1 MLNRTQNKTEKDMKK
16 NLLLMLLLCVACFSC
31 NPSQQGKTETEL
43 TKEDS
48 IKAYMIMTNG
58 QLREKLLMALE
69 DMKSKAIDMGIEGV
83 AAASVLNR
91 DETDDWVGEMK
102 VVGSACN
109 QKEGWNL
116 VAIAWSK
123 CGEVI
128 ATGADSG
135 DPEHQRMMGELGF
148 VGGAY
153 GEYEGV
159 KMAFAFS
166 GAASEDDL
174 VVAKY
179 GIEKMK
185 GYLTSMLRPETDIEY
200 DDLDTPL
207 KKDQFIQVT
216 IVVEDIHRASK
227 AWATLLGVSEPEI
240 WVNHLQ
246 SNGEYPYTYR
256 GKDIPCDLHM
266 CVFDMGNWVLELHQ
280 VDYTPSTFRE
290 FLSKHGQG
298 VHHLGFEVGD
308 ARDEVIKELKDMGFD
323 TDRTIGIYPGS
334 SWTIVDSE
342 DVLGV
347 NLNIKPKR

>member
-1 MLNRTQNKTEKDMKK
+1 MTNVELRGKIVKVLDDMK
-16 NLLLMLLLCVACFSC
+16 A
-31 NPSQQGKTETEL
+31 
-43 TKEDS
+43 
-48 IKAYMIMTNG
+48 KAV
-58 QLREKLLMALE
+58 E
-69 DMKSKAIDMGIEGV
+69 MGIEGV
-83 AAASVLNR
+83 ATASVLNR
-91 DETDDWVGEMK
+91 DETDDWIGEMK
-102 VVGSACN
+102 VVGTPCN

-128 ATGADSG
+128 ATHADSG
-135 DPEHQRMMGELGF
+135 APDHQKMLGELGF

-153 GEYEGV
+153 DEYEGC

-166 GAASEDDL
+166 GADSEEDL

-179 GIEKMK
+179 GIERMK
-185 GYLTSMLRPETDIEY
+185 GYLSGVQKADTTSTFKPL
-200 DDLDTPL
+200 LTPL

-216 IVVEDIHRASK
+216 IVVNDIRKAAK
-227 AWATLLGVSEPEI
+227 AWATLLGVPEPEI
-240 WVNHLQ
+240 WVNHLK

-256 GKDIPCDLHM
+256 GRDDMPCDLQM
-266 CVFDMGNWVLELHQ
+266 CVIEMGDWVLELHQ
-280 VDYTPSTFRE
+280 IDDNPSTFRE
-290 FLSKHGQG
+290 FINKHGQG

-308 ARDEVIKELKDMGFD
+308 ARDEVIRELQAMGFD
-323 TDRTIGIYPGS
+323 TQRTIGVYPGS